1 MIEARFDGTWEGW
14 RDTARGLLA
23 NEIRPQEVLWTQETG
38 QQALSGILATVDT
51 GTSVPL
57 RVPRGFL
64 EDAAVVA
71 CHRSPEPWAVLYRLL
86 YRLTHGER
94 HLLEVTSDKDVLE
107 FRRMEKAVRRDI
119 HKMHAFV
126 RFRKTGENRY
136 VAWHRPDHRI
146 ARINA
151 PFFVRRFGS
160 MHWAILTPDE
170 SAYWDTQT
178 LRFGPGVPRSE
189 APAQDDLEELWR
201 TYYASVFNPAR
212 VKVNAMVKE
221 MAVRHWP
228 TLPEADII
236 PKLLAEAGTRVEVM
250 GAARRESAAPFVP
263 ETVEL
268 PVLREAAA
276 VCEGCDLHRHATRTV
291 FGEGPL
297 DGGVVFVGEQPG
309 DLEDLAGRPFVGPAG
324 QLLDEVLREA
334 GIDRESLYI
343 TNAVKHFK
351 FEERG
356 KRRIHQTPRGVEIAA
371 CRPWL
376 EAEMKILQP
385 RLIVCLGATAAQSV
399 FGRAVR
405 VNAERGQFLP
415 NHMAEAAFV
424 TIHPSALLRMPD
436 PAMAAAERSRFVEEL
451 RRVRAWLG

>member
-1 MIEARFDGTWEGW
+1 MIEARFDGGWEGW
-14 RDTARGLLA
+14 REVARRLLA
-23 NEIRPQEVLWTQETG
+23 TDVRPEEVLWTQEAG
-38 QQALSGILATVDT
+38 QQALSGILAHPPEVVA
-51 GTSVPL
+51 GASL
-57 RVPRGFL
+57 RVPRDFV
-64 EDAAVVA
+64 EDAVVVA
-71 CHRSPEPWAVLYRLL
+71 CHRDPEPWALLYRLL

-94 HLLEVTSDKDVLE
+94 HLMEVISDRDVLE

-126 RFRKTGENRY
+126 RFRKTEEDRFI
-136 VAWHRPDHRI
+136 AWHRPDHKI
-146 ARINA
+146 TRINA

-189 APAQDDLEELWR
+189 APQQDDLEELWR

-236 PKLLAEAGTRVEVM
+236 PQLLADAGARVQTM
-250 GAARRESAAPFVP
+250 ASARRESAAPFVP
-263 ETVEL
+263 ETAEL
-268 PVLREAAA
+268 AVLRQAASQCA
-276 VCEGCDLHRHATRTV
+276 GCELHQYASQTV

-297 DGGVVFVGEQPG
+297 DAEVVFVGEQPG
-309 DLEDLAGRPFVGPAG
+309 DQEDLAGRPFVGPAG
-324 QLLDEVLREA
+324 QVLDEALREA
-334 GIDRESLYI
+334 GLERGGIYI

-356 KRRIHQTPRGVEIAA
+356 KRRIHKTPRGVEIAA

-376 EAEMKILQP
+376 EAEMRILRP

-399 FGRAVR
+399 FGRAVK
-405 VNAERGQFLP
+405 VMSERGQFVP
-415 NHMAEAAFV
+415 NHMAEAAFI

-436 PAMAAAERSRFVEEL
+436 PVEHARFVAEL
-451 RRVRAWLG
+451 KMVREFVSAG